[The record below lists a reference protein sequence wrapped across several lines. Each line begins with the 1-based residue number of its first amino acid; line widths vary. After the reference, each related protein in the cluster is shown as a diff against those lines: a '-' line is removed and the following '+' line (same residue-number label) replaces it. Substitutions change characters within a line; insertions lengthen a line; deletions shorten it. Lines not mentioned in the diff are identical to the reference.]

1 MSKQDDQITGA
12 GDDSAEPLPEREIR
26 IGSAETLE
34 GGSGAPPRTPRG
46 SESGSGGSGSER
58 REGGN
63 EGFVERIARFLR
75 DTRAELRRVAWP
87 TATEVKN
94 TTIITII
101 AVIFFA
107 LYLYGVDHAWAFII
121 TQIEN
126 LVSRLVGAI

>member
-1 MSKQDDQITGA
+1 MI
-12 GDDSAEPLPEREIR
+12 
-26 IGSAETLE
+26 
-34 GGSGAPPRTPRG
+34 
-46 SESGSGGSGSER
+46 
-58 REGGN
+58 
-63 EGFVERIARFLR
+63 ERISNFLR
-75 DTRAELRRVAWP
+75 ETRAEMRRVAWP

-126 LVSRLVGAI
+126 LVSRLIGVV

>member
-1 MSKQDDQITGA
+1 MSRQDEYTGANDDPAEFQPEGDARADSADALASGGAIVPPRSPRTGA
-12 GDDSAEPLPEREIR
+12 GSR
-26 IGSAETLE
+26 
-34 GGSGAPPRTPRG
+34 GGG
-46 SESGSGGSGSER
+46 ER
-58 REGGN
+58 REGRS
-63 EGFVERIARFLR
+63 EGLIERISNFLR
-75 DTRAELRRVAWP
+75 ETRAEMRRVAWP

-126 LVSRLVGAI
+126 LVSRLIGVV